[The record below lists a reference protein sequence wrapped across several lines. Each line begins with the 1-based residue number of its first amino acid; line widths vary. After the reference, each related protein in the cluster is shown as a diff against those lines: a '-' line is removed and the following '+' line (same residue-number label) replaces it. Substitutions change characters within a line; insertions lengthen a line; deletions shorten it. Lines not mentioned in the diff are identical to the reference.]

1 VLGSVKVTVYA
12 LRYCTQIG
20 ATRRL
25 TDYPLRGA
33 DHPSDIGQESG
44 CDHGFV
50 VEFSF
55 TRQSRHQQQLLSA
68 QKDQIYAPSRRFH
81 SIRLNL

>member
-33 DHPSDIGQESG
+33 DHPSDISQESG
-44 CDHGFV
+44 CGHEFI
-50 VEFSF
+50 VEFSSHVNHVISSSF
-55 TRQSRHQQQLLSA
+55 YQLRRIKFMPHQGA
-68 QKDQIYAPSRRFH
+68 
-81 SIRLNL
+81 SIRYG